1 MSRNYTTNAINLSSY
16 DLSEN
21 DKIIVMYSK
30 EKGLIKGV
38 AKGCKK
44 PKSKLGAMMQALVA
58 NKIILNKGRNLDII
72 SQSEALESFKG
83 IKKDFNKLSLSM
95 YCAEIVSNYGIEED
109 SNSEDI
115 YNLLYNILSFIAE
128 AKTNTELFLSVMKF
142 QLKIMDMAGFQI
154 CLDLC
159 YNCGSP
165 FDEKNT
171 YKFSISTGGI
181 LCKECYEKLT
191 AINGKIISINPK
203 IVKFLSVIEKTD
215 FREKTKYDDLV
226 TEKICIICF
235 NLLKDYISYHSSK
248 KFKTVDML
256 ELSL

>member
-1 MSRNYTTNAINLSSY
+1 MSRNYTTNAINLSAY

-21 DKIIVMYSK
+21 DKIVVMYSK

-58 NKIILNKGRNLDII
+58 NRIILNKGRSLDII
-72 SQSEALESFKG
+72 SQSEAVESFKG
-83 IKKDFNKLSLSM
+83 LKKDFNKLSLSM

-115 YNLLYNILSFIAE
+115 YNLLYNVLSSVAE
-128 AKTNTELFLSVMKF
+128 AKTTTELFLSVMKF

-159 YNCGSP
+159 SNCGSH
-165 FDEKNT
+165 FNENNS

-181 LCKECYEKLT
+181 LCNECYKKLT
-191 AINGKIISINPK
+191 AIRGKTVSINSK
-203 IVKFLSVIEKTD
+203 IVKFLSAIKKTD
-215 FREKTKYDDLV
+215 FKERTKYDDLV

-248 KFKTVDML
+248 KFKTVEML